1 MKRPGGGRQAE
12 RRTPPGR
19 GALAPLNLI
28 HTSNSPNPMPMRVTA
43 RFDWPE
49 GVSIAQAVN
58 DIEAVFGPLVLMAGN
73 RGADATKS
81 TI

>member
-1 MKRPGGGRQAE
+1 MRPK
-12 RRTPPGR
+12 
-19 GALAPLNLI
+19 GALAATLGRASALNLI
-28 HTSNSPNPMPMRVTA
+28 HTSNSPNPMPMRLTA

-58 DIEAVFGPLVLMAGN
+58 DIEAVFGPLGLMAGN

-81 TI
+81 TT